1 MSTVQQKEL
10 TLLLAVVTKYA
21 DTLLMAA
28 SASGGDFA
36 RVEEA
41 VGDFILRLRPA
52 LVESGL
58 RVCSASCSR
67 DYSCPECVCPLYRWD
82 SRERMVTTSEGEG
95 RYESVR
101 YRCSRCGKSY
111 YPLEEGNGLTG
122 SHFTTGAKARIGRE
136 AADMPYSSAS
146 ERLKERGLYVSP
158 KEVDRITGEVSSWR
172 QEEERAAVASTFPEV
187 IGLEGETP
195 SPLSGSDPHIPPALF
210 DWSSWKKEEAA
221 LISVD
226 GAAVRSPEKDG
237 TGLIWFEGRSA
248 IIAPVAED
256 SRAKTQYVSGIHTP
270 DALFDRLYAGLQP
283 NGNPKRMTVFV
294 ADGATWIWERARLYF
309 TDAVQVLDI
318 YHAGEHVASAGIHC
332 FGEGTAEAKRWRE
345 KAREMLLEEERARGV
360 LRALAE
366 QLRSPEK
373 LADADKARTEFRYF
387 WKNRHR
393 MRYQWLK
400 KQGLPIGS
408 GAMESAIKQLS
419 TKRLRQPGMKWS
431 KRGANDMLSLRAAH
445 VSGELPNTVRRKNN
459 SLHALAARFTRP
471 ILQLAA

>member
-1 MSTVQQKEL
+1 MSTIQQKEL
-10 TLLLAVVTKYA
+10 ALLLHVFEANASALLHTAVV
-21 DTLLMAA
+21 
-28 SASGGDFA
+28 SEGDFA
-36 RVEEA
+36 KVEEA
-41 VGDFILRLRPA
+41 IGEFILRVRPA
-52 LVESGL
+52 VVESTL

-67 DYSCPECVCPLYRWD
+67 DYACPECVTALYRWD

-101 YRCSRCGKSY
+101 YRCSCCGKNY
-111 YPLEEGNGLTG
+111 YPLEEANGLTG

-136 AADMPYSSAS
+136 AADVAYSTAS
-146 ERLKERGLYVSP
+146 ERLRERGLYVSP

-172 QEEERAAVASTFPEV
+172 QEEEKAAVASAFA
-187 IGLEGETP
+187 ETACSEAEAVP
-195 SPLSGSDPHIPPALF
+195 TAPPALF
-210 DWSSWKKEEAA
+210 EWSSWRKEEAA

-226 GAAVRSPEKDG
+226 GAAVRSPQKDA
-237 TGLIWFEGRSA
+237 TGLLWFEGRAA
-248 IIAPVAED
+248 IIAPVAQD

-270 DALFDRLYAGLQP
+270 DALFDRLYAGFQA
-283 NGNPKRMTVFV
+283 NGNPKRPVVFV

-309 TDAVQVLDI
+309 TNAIQVLDI
-318 YHAGEHVASAGIHC
+318 YHASEHVASAGIHC
-332 FGEGTAEAKRWRE
+332 FGEGTAEARRWRE
-345 KAREMLLEEERARGV
+345 TASEMLLEEECGRGV

-373 LADADKARTEFRYF
+373 LADVEKVRTELRYF

-408 GAMESAIKQLS
+408 GAMESGIKQLS

-431 KRGANDMLSLRAAH
+431 KRGAHDMLSLRAAH
-445 VSGELPNTVRRKNN
+445 LSGELTNTVRRKNN
-459 SLHALAARFTRP
+459 SLHAAAARFTRP